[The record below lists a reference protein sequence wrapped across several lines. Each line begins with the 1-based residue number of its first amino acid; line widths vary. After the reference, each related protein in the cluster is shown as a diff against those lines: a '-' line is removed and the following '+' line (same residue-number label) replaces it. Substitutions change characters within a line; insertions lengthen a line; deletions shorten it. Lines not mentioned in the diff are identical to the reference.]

1 MTMDASLGPPLREF
15 SSTRGALTIW
25 MPAHGLLVTR
35 SEGHIDSAL
44 ATAFIAAGNDV
55 VSKDGRL
62 MGFHD
67 WLNVNNYASD
77 ARNRLTQ
84 WGYDIRANVDHVYF
98 LTGSPILRMGIA
110 VASIVLKEMLIVFTD
125 RGAFEQ
131 ELRAALRERRNAAVR
146 LSIARSG

>member
-1 MTMDASLGPPLREF
+1 
-15 SSTRGALTIW
+15 
-25 MPAHGLLVTR
+25 
-35 SEGHIDSAL
+35 
-44 ATAFIAAGNDV
+44 

-62 MGFHD
+62 TGFHD

-84 WGYDIRANVDHVYF
+84 WGYDIRAKVDHVYF

-131 ELRAALRERRNAAVR
+131 ELRAALRERRNAAAQRVSDAV
-146 LSIARSG
+146 SISKS